1 MTTIMITGASRGLGL
16 EYPAIASKGEPVVI
30 LLPFIFTPQ
39 EAIGIFYQQFFNL
52 ITFKVA

>member
-1 MTTIMITGASRGLGL
+1 

-39 EAIGIFYQQFFNL
+39 EVIATFFISSFAI
-52 ITFKVA
+52 